1 MDLLDICIG
10 NIIPEVKPF
19 IIITLP
25 SASRM
30 DAADMAGTM
39 PAEQVFLVTMM
50 VITWISGVALSSS
63 VVMVYI
69 TEWKKKRQISVCD
82 RIFAFMAFTNLL
94 LQSSISINVLTYL
107 FWLPQLETDRGLIM
121 MCSVI
126 FSYLIYDNT
135 WHSAWLAGY
144 YCVTLVNSS
153 HRVFVLLKHR
163 LSSSMTQLLIATS
176 AALFLIN
183 LPFMWTVTVT
193 VTHNNSSS
201 PREFTL
207 QNNQLFMVFN
217 VLLGFCLPFVVTLVC
232 IGLSVG
238 ALLRH
243 IWRMRSSSSQF
254 TSSPQLQGHVRAVRT
269 MTLHALLNF
278 VLYVSLVIVVSPFK
292 LVWVVVPWLA
302 IMFHPSIQIITLIM
316 GNPRLEKKLQLWRHL
331 VSGGLDQR

>member
-10 NIIPEVKPF
+10 DIIPEVKPF

-30 DAADMAGTM
+30 YAADMAGTM
-39 PAEQVFLVTMM
+39 SAVQVFLVTMM

-82 RIFAFMAFTNLL
+82 RIFTFMALTNLL
-94 LQSSISINVLTYL
+94 RQSSISINVLTYL

-121 MCSVI
+121 ICAVI

-144 YCVTLVNSS
+144 YCVMLVNSS
-153 HRVFVLLKHR
+153 RRCFVLLKHQ

-176 AALFLIN
+176 AASFLIN
-183 LPFMWTVTVT
+183 IPYMWTVTVT
-193 VTHNNSSS
+193 FPHDNSSM
-201 PREFTL
+201 PREFTF
-207 QNNQLFMVFN
+207 QKNELFMVFN
-217 VLLGFCLPFVVTLVC
+217 VLFGCCLPFVVTLVC

-238 ALLRH
+238 ALLLH
-243 IWRMRSSSSQF
+243 IWRIRSSSSQF
-254 TSSPQLQGHVRAVRT
+254 TSPPQLQGHVRAVRT
-269 MTLHALLNF
+269 MILHVFLN
-278 VLYVSLVIVVSPFK
+278 VALYVLVIEMLSPPVGDIWEATF
-292 LVWVVVPWLA
+292 WSA
-302 IMFHPSIQIITLIM
+302 FMAHPSIQITTVIMGSTKLKKIITLW
-316 GNPRLEKKLQLWRHL
+316 GQGKA
-331 VSGGLDQR
+331 